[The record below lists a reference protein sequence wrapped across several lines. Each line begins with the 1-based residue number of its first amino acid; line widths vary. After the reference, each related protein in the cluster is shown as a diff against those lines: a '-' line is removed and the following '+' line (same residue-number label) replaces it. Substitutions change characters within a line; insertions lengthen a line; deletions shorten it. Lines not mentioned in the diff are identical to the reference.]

1 MFDKSEY
8 VDKLKTA
15 KLFFEDELK
24 KIRTGRAHSSM
35 LDNVKVEVYGT
46 LMPLNQVANVTA
58 PEAQMLLISPFDPAN
73 ITAISTAIRSD
84 HALDLNPSDDGRVI
98 RVPLPPLTEERR
110 KSLVKQASEKLEE
123 ARVAIRNIRHD
134 ALKEIKHLKDAKEL
148 SEDEARREEKDFD
161 KLIADMQKEFEDLFK
176 QKEKDILT
184 I

>member
-73 ITAISTAIRSD
+73 ITVISTAIR
-84 HALDLNPSDDGRVI
+84 
-98 RVPLPPLTEERR
+98 
-110 KSLVKQASEKLEE
+110 
-123 ARVAIRNIRHD
+123 NIRQD

>member
-58 PEAQMLLISPFDPAN
+58 PEAQMLLISP
-73 ITAISTAIRSD
+73 
-84 HALDLNPSDDGRVI
+84 L
-98 RVPLPPLTEERR
+98 
-110 KSLVKQASEKLEE
+110 
-123 ARVAIRNIRHD
+123 AIRNIRQD